1 LPDLLTRLQALLA
14 ERYRLEHELGRG
26 GMAIVYL
33 AEDLRHQRRV
43 ALKVLKPEL
52 ARAIGPGRF
61 LQEIEIA
68 ARLNHPHILPLHD
81 SGEADGLLYYVMP
94 YVEGESL
101 RDRLTREKQLPM
113 KDAIQIVLHVADGL
127 GYAHRLGVIHR
138 DIKPENILLAADHA
152 VLSDFGIA
160 RAVSEAGG
168 EHLTETGLALG
179 TPAYMSPEQASG
191 VKDLDARTDIYSL
204 GCVLYEMLAGQPP
217 FTGPSPMAIL
227 ARKSVEP
234 VPALWIVRET
244 VPQAVESVI
253 MQALAKVPADR
264 FATAH
269 EFAEALDIASA
280 GGPAGRRPVVLTSRR
295 RTRIVAGLAAAL
307 LVASVAASRVL
318 LRQETGLVPNR
329 VVVGIF
335 ENRTGDPSLNPLG
348 AIATD
353 RLTDGIQLTGVVE
366 VVPTTAT
373 LFVASALPVKNGSA
387 DAPLS
392 DLRLLAEE
400 TGAGTVV
407 SGAFYRLGDSLQFQ
421 ARVVDARR
429 RKLIGAIDPVAGP
442 VERPLEAIEML
453 RQRVLGTLAAH
464 FDATIHA
471 GGLVASP
478 PTFATYKEYLEG
490 LKLFSQLRIAEA
502 IPHLDSAVALDSTFV
517 PALFLNANAQASVGQ
532 FATFD
537 SVVELLAGLR
547 GRMSSAQG
555 HYLDWMQ
562 ANRRGDLTGALRALR
577 QMAAL
582 TPDPGSRYMVGV
594 FGLRAN
600 RPGEALRGLTKRDRQ
615 SLFWRTWSWTWQ
627 VPTEAYHLLGNHQQ
641 ELKEAR
647 RGREQ
652 HPDLLVTMHY
662 EVLALAA
669 LGRLNA
675 VQSLLDQALSLPPQP
690 LWTYGSLAANAGL
703 EFRAHGYPEAARD
716 LNQRAIEW
724 YKKRLS
730 ENPGQADRRYELA
743 RCLYW
748 AERWS
753 GARSLFAGLLTEVPD
768 SGAPWRG
775 IGTASDFDYLGF
787 LGAVAAREG
796 HRDEARRISQRLGA
810 IARPYLFG
818 HPTLW
823 RAKIAAL
830 LGDREEAV
838 GLLREAI
845 GQGLLPLDL
854 AQGLGYTM
862 WLHRDIDFESLRD
875 YMPFQELLRPKA

>member
-1 LPDLLTRLQALLA
+1 MLTRLQAALA
-14 ERYRLEHELGRG
+14 DRYRLERELGAG
-26 GMAIVYL
+26 GMATVYL
-33 AEDLRHQRRV
+33 AHDARHDRQV
-43 ALKVLKPEL
+43 ALKVLRQEL
-52 ARAIGPGRF
+52 AAVIGADRF
-61 LQEIEIA
+61 LAEIRTTA
-68 ARLNHPHILPLHD
+68 NLLHPHILPLFD
-81 SGEADGLLYYVMP
+81 SGAADGFLYYIMP
-94 YVEGESL
+94 YVDGESL
-101 RDRLTREKQLPM
+101 RERLRREKQLPVD
-113 KDAIQIVLHVADGL
+113 DAVRIAREVASALD
-127 GYAHRLGVIHR
+127 YAHRHGVIHR
-138 DIKPENILLAADHA
+138 DIKPENIMLHDGSALVA
-152 VLSDFGIA
+152 DFGIA
-160 RAVSEAGG
+160 LAVSTAGDTRM
-168 EHLTETGLALG
+168 TETGMSLG
-179 TPAYMSPEQASG
+179 TPHYMSPEQASG
-191 VKDLDARTDIYSL
+191 IKDLDARTDIYSL

-253 MQALAKVPADR
+253 MRALAKVPADR
-264 FATAH
+264 FATVH
-269 EFAEALDIASA
+269 EFAEALHAASE
-280 GGPAGRRPVVLTSRR
+280 GGPADSRPVVLTSRR
-295 RTRIVAGLAAAL
+295 RTRIIAGLAAAV
-307 LVASVAASRVL
+307 LVASAAASWVL
-318 LRQETGLVPNR
+318 SRQGAELVPSR
-329 VVVGIF
+329 VVVAIF

-348 AIATD
+348 AMAAD
-353 RLTDGIQLTGVVE
+353 RLTDGIQLTGIVE

-373 LFVASALPVKNGSA
+373 LFVASTLPPKNATS

-421 ARVVDARR
+421 ARIVDARR

-442 VERPLEAIEML
+442 VERPLEVIEAL

-464 FDATIHA
+464 FDATVHA
-471 GGLVASP
+471 GGLVHSP
-478 PTFATYKEYLEG
+478 PTFATYKRYLEG

-502 IPHLDSAVALDSTFV
+502 IPHFDSAVALDSTFV

-532 FATFD
+532 FAKFD
-537 SVVELLAGLR
+537 SMVELLASLR

-562 ANRRGDLTGALRALR
+562 ANRRGDLTGGLRALR
-577 QMAAL
+577 QVAAL
-582 TPDPGSRYMVGV
+582 TPDPGARYMVGV

-669 LGRLNA
+669 LGQLNA
-675 VQSLLDQALSLPPQP
+675 VRSLLDQALSLPPQP

-716 LNQRAIEW
+716 LSQRAIEW
-724 YKKRLS
+724 YKNRLS
-730 ENPGQADRRYELA
+730 EDPGQADRRYDLA

-748 AERWS
+748 AERRS
-753 GARSLFAGLLTEVPD
+753 DARELFAGLLTEVPD

-818 HPTLW
+818 HSTLW

-830 LGDREEAV
+830 LGDREGAV
-838 GLLREAI
+838 VFLREAI
-845 GQGLLPLDL
+845 SQGLMPLDL

-875 YMPFQELLRPKA
+875 YLPFQELLQPKA